1 MIKVSLASGFGLNGV
16 KNKGEKKGKHSLFD
30 VLFSAFSESEKT
42 EIPGRETF
50 LPHFLESF
58 NAFLNGS
65 DEKTSLLN
73 KNKEEILKHSF
84 AYGLDKEIN
93 SSEKEECFFK
103 SFVKENPDFSKIFGE
118 KATFPLNIS
127 GKQKSKSLKK
137 QFLENINFSE
147 KETDDRP
154 KNINLSDNAQR
165 GRFQLKLKLSKA
177 SLSLKHA
184 GSKSGIDDF
193 LSKKINRLEVENQE
207 KNKLFSINEKEI
219 EWQPAGK
226 KEAEETAFF
235 KNLPE
240 NLPEDEKKKI
250 KQKVLY
256 KRAVKHVVGTSIN
269 SEKVESS
276 SENDVLKVDSGD
288 FKNVFKGRPEL
299 NNKIPSRQTVSASPV
314 TLGAVPVLAD
324 KFGAKDQVALANQNK
339 KEKIKANF
347 RHTAGFD
354 NSNNINVNEKSGNLA
369 LNFDNLPVDEI
380 QKEGESIRNNVLVED
395 VSADKMFVKAD
406 SKLMREAGSG
416 KEKTSLNGSLS
427 FTRNEQSGEKRPLVI
442 NTQKFEKKP
451 IPKRDKRFKVVSHKG
466 HFDLSF
472 SEGKTLTSKVKS
484 NLTDLKEVQVSNI
497 STSPGRDASHKV
509 NLSHENVSQAPVVSQ
524 KPLHD
529 GSSANRGF
537 SHTGKG
543 QENQAANSEM
553 KYTLT
558 ATFEDMRVRA
568 SMVRKFLN
576 ISIELPQAVFNTAG
590 LSDEIREIL
599 SNTSLSGFRVK
610 IKSRGK
616 NLYSETFYKEEESSS
631 VEIRV

>member
-42 EIPGRETF
+42 EIPGRKTF
-50 LPHFLESF
+50 LPHFWGSF

-93 SSEKEECFFK
+93 SSEKKECFLK
-103 SFVKENPDFSKIFGE
+103 SFVKENPDFSKIFNE

-127 GKQKSKSLKK
+127 GKQESKSLKK

-240 NLPEDEKKKI
+240 DEKKKI

-269 SEKVESS
+269 SERVESS